1 MSKVKLRLTNHFQMR
16 MHERDIQIEHVKKAI
31 RSPDLKEMVF
41 EGRTRVRK
49 KFGSKMLVVVYWK
62 DSFRDKKRE
71 YIISTAY
78 YL

>member
-1 MSKVKLRLTNHFQMR
+1 MSKVKLRLTNHFQVR
-16 MHERDIQIEHVKKAI
+16 MQERNIQIEHVKKAI
-31 RSPDLKEMVF
+31 RDPDLKEAVF

-49 KFGSKMLVVVYWK
+49 KIGSKTIVVVYWK
-62 DSFRDKKRE
+62 DGFRDKSNE